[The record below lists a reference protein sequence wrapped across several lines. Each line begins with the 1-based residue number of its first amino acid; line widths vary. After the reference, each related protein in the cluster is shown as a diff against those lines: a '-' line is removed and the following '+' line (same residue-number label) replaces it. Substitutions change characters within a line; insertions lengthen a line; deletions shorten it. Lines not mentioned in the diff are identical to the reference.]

1 MDGRIYSSKW
11 SGLSI
16 RPTIALILPSTLRLI
31 RDDGNKLYN
40 CINAQGYNESEDNI
54 QAVSG
59 IAEDIRDALLDYQV
73 GDSTARTTFGKLNWD
88 TLTDHPAARNI
99 RSTLRLNCEL
109 PHL

>member
-1 MDGRIYSSKW
+1 MTTTTGMDGRIYSSKW

-16 RPTIALILPSTLRLI
+16 RPT
-31 RDDGNKLYN
+31 
-40 CINAQGYNESEDNI
+40 NAQGYNESEDNI

-59 IAEDIRDALLDYQV
+59 IAEDIRV